1 MSNKT
6 FDFLKY
12 MAQVFIP
19 ALTVFVGV
27 VLKCFNVPCTDI
39 VITIMTAFD
48 AFLGSLLQIESKKYN
63 ACNDELE
70 FISIDEDADD
80 GK

>member
-6 FDFLKY
+6 YDILKY
-12 MAQVFIP
+12 IAQIFLP

-27 VLKCFNVPCTDI
+27 VLKCFNVQCTDI

-48 AFLGSLLQIESKKYN
+48 AFLGSALQISNKNYIKNKE
-63 ACNDELE
+63 E
-70 FISIDEDADD
+70 
-80 GK
+80 

>member
-6 FDFLKY
+6 YDVLKY
-12 MAQVFIP
+12 IAQVFLP

-27 VLKCFNVPCTDI
+27 VLKCFNYVNTDI

-48 AFLGSLLQIESKKYN
+48 AFLRLVIMISNANYKKKG
-63 ACNDELE
+63 E
-70 FISIDEDADD
+70 
-80 GK
+80 

>member
-6 FDFLKY
+6 YDVLKWTAQIFL
-12 MAQVFIP
+12 P

-27 VLKCFNVPCTDI
+27 VLQCFNIECTDI

-48 AFLGSLLQIESKKYN
+48 AFLGAILGISSVNYNKKGAN
-63 ACNDELE
+63 E
-70 FISIDEDADD
+70 
-80 GK
+80 